1 MNSLILIVED
11 NEELQE
17 FLRDLLVEQGY
28 TVQAASSGVAALKKL
43 ETHQPD
49 LVLLDLTLPDMSG
62 ESICRDVRKLYPE
75 TAIIILTAKDE
86 VESKVK
92 VLQMGAD
99 DYITKPFVTDELLAR
114 IAARLRRVT
123 GESNTL
129 KVEDLELNT
138 QSIQVKRDG
147 KIIDL
152 TPQEFKLLEYL
163 MSNAGIVLS
172 RDMILSRVWQY
183 SSEVDTRVV
192 DVYIGY
198 LRKKIDSGFKKKL
211 IQSVRGFG
219 YSIKSA

>member
-11 NEELQE
+11 NEELSE
-17 FLRDLLVEQGY
+17 FLRDLLVDQGY
-28 TVQAASSGVAALKKL
+28 TVQVANNGVTALKKL
-43 ETHQPD
+43 ENNQPD

-62 ESICRDVRKLYPE
+62 ESICRDIRKMYSE
-75 TAIIILTAKDE
+75 TSIIMLTAKDE

-92 VLQMGAD
+92 GLQSGAD
-99 DYITKPFVTDELLAR
+99 DYITKPFITDELLAR
-114 IAARLRRVT
+114 IAARLRRQT
-123 GESNTL
+123 GESQVL
-129 KVEDLELNT
+129 KVEDLELNS
-138 QSIQVKRDG
+138 QSIQVTRGG
-147 KIIDL
+147 KTIDL

-163 MSNAGIVLS
+163 MSNQGIVLS

-198 LRKKIDSGFKKKL
+198 LRKKIDKGFKQKL

-219 YSIKSA
+219 YSIKAS

>member
-1 MNSLILIVED
+1 MNSLILVVED
-11 NEELQE
+11 NEELSE

-28 TVQAASSGVAALKKL
+28 TVQVAMNGVTALKKL
-43 ETHQPD
+43 EANQPD

-62 ESICRDVRKLYPE
+62 ESICRDVRKMYPD
-75 TAIIILTAKDE
+75 TAIIMLTARDE

-92 VLQMGAD
+92 GLQMGAD
-99 DYITKPFVTDELLAR
+99 DYITKPFITDELLAR
-114 IAARLRRVT
+114 IAARLRRHS
-123 GESNTL
+123 GDSAIL
-129 KVEDLELNT
+129 KIGDLELNT
-138 QSIQVKRDG
+138 QSIQVTRDN
-147 KIIDL
+147 KNIEL

-163 MSNAGIVLS
+163 MSNQGIVLS

-198 LRKKIDSGFKKKL
+198 LRKKIDKGFKVKL

-219 YSIKSA
+219 YSIKN

>member
-11 NEELQE
+11 NQELSE
-17 FLRDLLVEQGY
+17 FLRDLLIEQGY
-28 TVQAASSGVAALKKL
+28 TAQVANDGVSALKKL
-43 ETHQPD
+43 EANQPD

-62 ESICRDVRKLYPE
+62 ESICRDIRKMYPE
-75 TAIIILTAKDE
+75 TSIIMLTAKDE
-86 VESKVK
+86 IESKVK
-92 VLQMGAD
+92 GLQSGAD
-99 DYITKPFVTDELLAR
+99 DYITKPFITDELLAR
-114 IAARLRRVT
+114 IAARLRRQT
-123 GESNTL
+123 GEASVL

-138 QSIQVKRDG
+138 QSIQVTRGG

-163 MSNAGIVLS
+163 MSNQGIVLS

-198 LRKKIDSGFKKKL
+198 LRKKIDKGAKIKL

-219 YSIKSA
+219 YSIKS